1 LKSECLFFEDDPSPD
16 RPSTSHTEET
26 VARVRNIIRADRRL
40 TIREVVAE
48 EVRIAFSMCQK
59 ILTEYLQKISD
70 SDICAPSADGRAEGR
85 LRVSLH

>member
-1 LKSECLFFEDDPSPD
+1 MAC
-16 RPSTSHTEET
+16 
-26 VARVRNIIRADRRL
+26 VRVIIRADLYL
-40 TIREVVAE
+40 TIREVAE

-59 ILTEYLQKISD
+59 IITIFANEISD